1 MEDVVGGPSFS
12 LHTAKT
18 WKKNK
23 GKRLVRSIAKK
34 NRAADRRDNASVPLY
49 VVNEDSDEEFEKAR
63 KKAEKEEREER
74 NRKWRE
80 RKERELKGESGP
92 TEKKKVD
99 KDTRNRMMD
108 KVLRCQN
115 CRDNLDAEIWECQN
129 GHGFCG
135 DCFDKDNAGRGEG
148 ELEMGEDGIFR
159 NKGLDS
165 LRRIIESDNNEDT
178 LWLCTKED
186 EDRESITLTEKT
198 GTVEQEETFWRF
210 KKKEGTKRMTSPDDP
225 TTLVPKTMSQIEI
238 EDTNEADDDELKKRY
253 EDDLQRKIKTID
265 FFETSTSMNKG
276 NISGYGDYNSNNR
289 DVFHS
294 YSIDEEEWNKA
305 YEITEEDHRQPRPR
319 RGSSSSGTSFGSN
332 PGSSSSF
339 STDTELEINPV
350 SRCPICN
357 LTIER
362 RNLEIE
368 KIAVIFN
375 QMMSHRMKI

>member
-1 MEDVVGGPSFS
+1 MEDVVGNSFS

-49 VVNEDSDEEFEKAR
+49 VVNEDNDEEVERAR
-63 KKAEKEEREER
+63 KKAEKEEREDR

-80 RKERELKGESGP
+80 RKEREIKGESGP
-92 TEKKKVD
+92 KEKKKVD

-108 KVLRCQN
+108 KALRCQN
-115 CRDNLDAEIWECQN
+115 CRDNLDAEIWECRN

-135 DCFDKDNAGRGEG
+135 DCVDKDNAGGDG

-178 LWLCTKED
+178 LWLCTKEEEE

-210 KKKEGTKRMTSPDDP
+210 KKKEGTMTSVEDS
-225 TTLVPKTMSQIEI
+225 TAALIPKTMSQIEI
-238 EDTNEADDDELKKRY
+238 EDTNQADDEELKKRY
-253 EDDLQRKIKTID
+253 EDDLQKKIKTID

-305 YEITEEDHRQPRPR
+305 YEVTEDDHHKKPRQRR
-319 RGSSSSGTSFGSN
+319 GSNSSGSSFGSNRGSSSN
-332 PGSSSSF
+332 Y

-357 LTIER
+357 LGIKL
-362 RNLEIE
+362 RNREIE

>member
-1 MEDVVGGPSFS
+1 MEDIGGPSFS

-34 NRAADRRDNASVPLY
+34 NRAADRRDNATVPLY
-49 VVNEDSDEEFEKAR
+49 VVGEESDGESERAQ

-80 RKERELKGESGP
+80 KKEREAKGESGP
-92 TEKKKVD
+92 KEKKKVD
-99 KDTRNRMMD
+99 KDTRNRMID

-115 CRDNLDAEIWECQN
+115 CRDNLDAEIWECRN

-135 DCFDKDNAGRGEG
+135 DCVDKDNAGGRED

-159 NKGLDS
+159 NKGLNS
-165 LRRIIESDNNEDT
+165 LRRIIDSDTNEDT
-178 LWLCTKED
+178 LWLCTNKEE
-186 EDRESITLTEKT
+186 EDGESITLTEKT

-210 KKKEGTKRMTSPDDP
+210 KKKEELKRLDDP
-225 TTLVPKTMSQIEI
+225 TALVPKTMSQVEI
-238 EDTNEADDDELKKRY
+238 EDTDQVNDEELKKRY
-253 EDDLQRKIKTID
+253 EDDLQKKIKTID
-265 FFETSTSMNKG
+265 FFEASTTVKKS

-289 DVFHS
+289 DVFQS

-305 YEITEEDHRQPRPR
+305 YEITEEDHYQPRRR
-319 RGSSSSGTSFGSN
+319 RGSSDSGSSFGSN
-332 PGSSSSF
+332 RGSSSNY
-339 STDTELEINPV
+339 STDTELEIDPV

-357 LTIER
+357 LPIEL
-362 RNLEIE
+362 RNPEIE

-375 QMMSHRMKI
+375 QMMSHRMKM